1 MTNIV
6 VFCDACVL
14 YPAPV
19 RDLLM
24 ELALDDLLQ
33 LKWSKKVLD
42 EWINNLLRN
51 RPDLERGR
59 LKKTTNDMNMALL
72 DCLVENYESIE
83 KNLNLPDSNDH
94 HVLAA
99 AILSKSKFIVTA
111 NLKDF
116 PNDYL
121 ALHNVESLHPDDLF
135 MYVAHENKDKF
146 LFSVQTCYRKLKNPP
161 RTLDEYLLNL
171 KNTCNLVNTVN
182 FLENNKIHI
191 L

>member
-72 DCLVENYESIE
+72 
-83 KNLNLPDSNDH
+83 
-94 HVLAA
+94 
-99 AILSKSKFIVTA
+99 
-111 NLKDF
+111 
-116 PNDYL
+116 
-121 ALHNVESLHPDDLF
+121 
-135 MYVAHENKDKF
+135 
-146 LFSVQTCYRKLKNPP
+146 P
-161 RTLDEYLLNL
+161 RF
-171 KNTCNLVNTVN
+171 VNTFSN
-182 FLENNKIHI
+182 ECRPGH
-191 L
+191 